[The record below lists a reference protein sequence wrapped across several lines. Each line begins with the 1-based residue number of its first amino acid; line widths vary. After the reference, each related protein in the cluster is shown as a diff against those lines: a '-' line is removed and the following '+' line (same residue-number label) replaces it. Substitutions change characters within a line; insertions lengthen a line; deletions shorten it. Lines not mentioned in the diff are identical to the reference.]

1 MIVVQTFLSSRSVSV
16 PTGPP
21 LRVAHL
27 GKYYPPSR
35 GGIETHT
42 QALARTLAELGVDVQ
57 VVAVNHAAQDGE
69 DVTFDALRQTP
80 TTEGTDGSVRVH
92 RAGRW
97 ANLARL
103 DMAPAAIGI
112 IREML
117 KDPPDIWHLHA
128 PNVTMMLAVAAFRKV
143 RPLVITHHSDI
154 VRQRFL
160 KYGILPLESLIYRRA
175 AAVLAT
181 SPRYAA
187 GSSRLQSVADKVT
200 SVPLGLDLAPFQ
212 KPSEAALAH
221 AARVRPADGQPLWIA
236 VGRISWYKGLEVAIR
251 ALRNVPGHLAVV
263 GAGPNEEQLK
273 KLAESIGV
281 SDRVV
286 WYGRVA
292 EDELAGWY
300 RAATALWFPSIARS
314 EGFGL
319 VQVEAMA
326 SGCPV
331 INTDIPGSGVPW
343 VSPNE
348 VTGLTVPVNDP
359 DALAAAARRLLTEPG
374 LREKLSEQGKAR
386 AVAEFDQVVMAKRT
400 LAVYRAVIRAGVV
413 ERATAAM
420 KGRR

>member
-21 LRVAHL
+21 LRIAHL
-27 GKYYPPSR
+27 GKYYPPST

-42 QALARTLAELGVDVQ
+42 RALARTLADLGVDVQ
-57 VVAVNHAAQDGE
+57 VVAVNHAAADGE
-69 DVTFDALRQTP
+69 DVTFDSLRQTP
-80 TTEGTDGSVRVH
+80 STHTADGPVQVL

-103 DMAPAAIGI
+103 DMAPAAVGI
-112 IREML
+112 IRQML

-128 PNVTMMLAVAAFRKV
+128 PNVTMMLAVAAFPKV

-160 KYGILPLESLIYRRA
+160 KYGVMPLERLIYNRA

-200 SVPLGLDLAPFQ
+200 SVPLGLDLAPFRD
-212 KPSEAALAH
+212 PSEKALAH
-221 AARVRPADGQPLWIA
+221 ADRVRPKDGSPLWLA
-236 VGRISWYKGLEVAIR
+236 VGRISWYKGLEVAIK
-251 ALRNVPGHLAVV
+251 ALRHVPGQLAIV
-263 GAGPNEEQLK
+263 GAGPQEDSCK
-273 KLAESIGV
+273 KLAETLGV
-281 SDRVV
+281 ADRVV

-292 EDELAGWY
+292 EDELVGWY
-300 RAATALWFPSIARS
+300 RAATALWFPSVARS

-331 INTDIPGSGVPW
+331 LNTDIPGSGVPW
-343 VSPNE
+343 VCPHE
-348 VTGLTVPVNDP
+348 EAGLTVPVGD
-359 DALAAAARRLLTEPG
+359 DEALAAAARRLLTEPG
-374 LREKLSEQGKAR
+374 LRDKLAAGGRAR
-386 AVAEFDQVVMAKRT
+386 AAAEFDQVVMAKRT

-413 ERATAAM
+413 ERAMATDR
-420 KGRR
+420 KRR